1 MQKGK
6 RLQVCF
12 KINYS
17 KFFGRQYTVVFYSS
31 RIDRRG
37 LTWFE
42 LSRVKIYRE
51 KPEEK
56 LQLLWV
62 RGRFESASVKLQF
75 ASYRES
81 NVLLCALIFWPC
93 LSQLLTINSWN
104 ARMVFIDVLLLA
116 EVAPCEAV
124 LLPKCL
130 SKWSLMTTKYN
141 NYHSLGKR
149 MCREQE
155 CRYERSDLCPSCA
168 WSLALA
174 C

>member
-1 MQKGK
+1 MVRVIKGK
-6 RLQVCF
+6 NIQRKTWRETTITLSSGKVRVSEC
-12 KINYS
+12 KIAVNLWRKS
-17 KFFGRQYTVVFYSS
+17 KGIIDFGLRSE
-31 RIDRRG
+31 G
-37 LTWFE
+37 
-42 LSRVKIYRE
+42 
-51 KPEEK
+51 
-56 LQLLWV
+56 
-62 RGRFESASVKLQF
+62 

-81 NVLLCALIFWPC
+81 TVLLCALIFWPC
-93 LSQLLTINSWN
+93 LSPLLTINGWN

-124 LLPKCL
+124 LLPKRL